1 VKKERIALGGLPV
14 LAGVS
19 PSCVS
24 LPGGD
29 WPTFTDFLV
38 QRFPD
43 ISREVWLQ
51 RMAAGAVVDEFGEA
65 VTQERA
71 YRGHMRLY
79 YYRALPPE
87 TRIPFDE
94 ELLFQDGHLVVVDKP
109 HFLPVT
115 PSGHYLQ
122 ETLLVRLKNR
132 LGLDSLSPIHRIDRE
147 TAGIVLFSV
156 NPKERAA
163 YQDLFRQRTVDKVYE
178 AIAPSR
184 TGLSFPH
191 VSRSRIVE
199 GQPFFRQ
206 AEVDGPPNSETVI
219 ELLETRGPL
228 ARYRLRPVTG
238 KKHQLR
244 VHMYA
249 LGLPIVNDRV
259 YPPLDP
265 TPEDDYNFPLQL
277 LAQAISF
284 DDPFTGQRRQFSSKQ
299 RLELPASR
307 DGL

>member
-1 VKKERIALGGLPV
+1 VKKERLALGGLPI

-43 ISREVWLQ
+43 IPRAVWLE

-65 VTQERA
+65 VTPERA

-79 YYRALPPE
+79 YYRSLPPE
-87 TRIPFDE
+87 TRIPFEE

-132 LGLDSLSPIHRIDRE
+132 LGLDGLSPIHRIDRE

-156 NPKERAA
+156 RPQERAA

-178 AIAPSR
+178 AIAPWR
-184 TGLSFPH
+184 DDLVFPQ
-191 VSRSRIVE
+191 VRRSRIVE

-206 AEVDGPPNSETVI
+206 AEVDGAPNSETVI

-244 VHMYA
+244 VHMDA

-277 LAQAISF
+277 LAQGISF
-284 DDPFTGQRRQFSSKQ
+284 DDPFTGQRRQFNSKR
-299 RLELPASR
+299 RLNFP
-307 DGL
+307 

>member
-1 VKKERIALGGLPV
+1 VKDKPALGGLPTRE
-14 LAGVS
+14 GVS

-24 LPGGD
+24 LPAGN
-29 WPTFTDFLV
+29 WPTITDFLV

-43 ISREVWLQ
+43 IPRAMWLE
-51 RMAAGAVVDEFGEA
+51 RMATGEVSDEFGEA
-65 VTQERA
+65 VTPARA

-79 YYRALPPE
+79 YYRTLPAE

-94 ELLFQDGHLVVVDKP
+94 ELLFQDEHLLVVDKP

-132 LGLDSLSPIHRIDRE
+132 LGIAGLSPIHRIDRE
-147 TAGIVLFSV
+147 TAGLVLFSV
-156 NPKERAA
+156 RPEERAA
-163 YQDLFRQRTVDKVYE
+163 YQDLFRQREVSKWYE
-178 AIAPSR
+178 AIAPWRAELAFPR
-184 TGLSFPH
+184 TCT
-191 VSRSRIVE
+191 SRIVA

-206 AEVDGPPNSETVI
+206 TEVAGVANSETHI
-219 ELLETRGPL
+219 ELLEVSGQL
-228 ARYRLRPVTG
+228 ARYGLSPVTG

-244 VHMYA
+244 VHMHA

-265 TPEDDYNFPLQL
+265 TPEDDYRYPLQL
-277 LAQAISF
+277 LAKRIAF
-284 DDPFTGQRRQFSSKQ
+284 DDPFTGEHRQFSSK
-299 RLELPASR
+299 RKLELP
-307 DGL
+307 

>member
-1 VKKERIALGGLPV
+1 MKDRPALGGLPTRE
-14 LAGVS
+14 GVS

-29 WPTFTDFLV
+29 WATLTDFLV

-43 ISREVWLQ
+43 IARAVWLA
-51 RMAAGAVVDEFGEA
+51 RMDQGEVVDEFGEA
-65 VTQERA
+65 VTPQRA

-94 ELLFQDGHLVVVDKP
+94 ELLFQDEHLVVVDKP

-122 ETLLVRLKNR
+122 ETLLVRLKNS
-132 LGLDSLSPIHRIDRE
+132 LGLDSLSPLHRIDRE

-156 NPKERAA
+156 QPSERAA
-163 YQDLFRQRTVDKVYE
+163 YQDLFRQREVSKRYE
-178 AIAPSR
+178 AIAPWR
-184 TGLSFPH
+184 ADIAFPR
-191 VSRSRIVE
+191 VCSSRIVE

-206 AEVDGPPNSETVI
+206 AEVAGPANSETHIDV
-219 ELLETRGPL
+219 LEVSGQL
-228 ARYRLRPVTG
+228 ARYGLSPVTG

-244 VHMYA
+244 VHMFA
-249 LGLPIVNDRV
+249 LGLPILNDRV
-259 YPPLDP
+259 YPPLEP
-265 TPEDDYNFPLQL
+265 TPDDDYRYPLQL
-277 LAQAISF
+277 LAQGIAF
-284 DDPFTGQRRQFSSKQ
+284 DDPFTRQRRQFCSRR
-299 RLELPASR
+299 RLDLPRPRAT
-307 DGL
+307 G

>member
-1 VKKERIALGGLPV
+1 MRE
-14 LAGVS
+14 GVS

-43 ISREVWLQ
+43 IPRDVWLQ
-51 RMAAGAVVDEFGEA
+51 RMADAEVFDEFGEA
-65 VTQERA
+65 VTPQRP

-94 ELLFQDGHLVVVDKP
+94 ELLFQDEHLVVVDKP

-132 LGLDSLSPIHRIDRE
+132 LGLDGLSPIHRIDRE

-156 NPKERAA
+156 KPQERAA

-178 AIAPSR
+178 AMAPCHAGM
-184 TGLSFPH
+184 TFPQ
-191 VSRSRIVE
+191 VRRSRIVE

-206 AEVDGPPNSETVI
+206 AEVEGPPNSETLI
-219 ELLETRGPL
+219 ELLETRGPW

-265 TPEDDYNFPLQL
+265 TPGDDYHFPLQL

-284 DDPFTGQRRQFSSKQ
+284 DDPFTGERRQFSSKR
-299 RLELPASR
+299 RLAFP
-307 DGL
+307 

>member
-1 VKKERIALGGLPV
+1 VKQQRIALGGLPV

-43 ISREVWLQ
+43 ISRDVWLA
-51 RMAAGAVVDEFGEA
+51 RMAASAVMDEFGEA
-65 VTQERA
+65 ITPQRA

-94 ELLFQDGHLVVVDKP
+94 EVLFQDQHLVVVDKP

-115 PSGHYLQ
+115 PSGSYLQ

-132 LGLDSLSPIHRIDRE
+132 LGLDGLSPIHRIDRE

-156 NPKERAA
+156 EPQERAA

-178 AIAPSR
+178 AIAPWQA
-184 TGLSFPH
+184 GMHFPQ
-191 VSRSRIVE
+191 VRSSRIVE

-206 AEVDGPPNSETVI
+206 AEVDGAPNSETVI

-244 VHMYA
+244 VHMFA

-265 TPEDDYNFPLQL
+265 TPDDDYRYPLQL

-284 DDPFTGQRRQFSSKQ
+284 DDPFTGERRQFSSK
-299 RLELPASR
+299 RKLELP
-307 DGL
+307 

>member
-1 VKKERIALGGLPV
+1 MKHKPALGGLPV
-14 LAGVS
+14 RAGVS

-43 ISREVWLQ
+43 ISRDVWLQ
-51 RMAAGAVVDEFGEA
+51 RMADGEVFDEFGEA
-65 VTQERA
+65 VTPLRA

-94 ELLFQDGHLVVVDKP
+94 ELLFQDEHLVVVDKP

-115 PSGHYLQ
+115 PSGQYLQ

-132 LGLDSLSPIHRIDRE
+132 LGLDGLSPIHRIDRE
-147 TAGIVLFSV
+147 TAGVVLFSIR
-156 NPKERAA
+156 PQERAA
-163 YQDLFRQRTVDKVYE
+163 YQDLFRQRTVNKRYE
-178 AIAPSR
+178 AIASWRPDIA
-184 TGLSFPH
+184 FPQ
-191 VSRSRIVE
+191 VRRSRIAE

-206 AEVDGPPNSETVI
+206 TEVDGPPNSETQI
-219 ELLETRGPL
+219 ELLETREPL
-228 ARYRLRPVTG
+228 ARYGLSPVTG

-244 VHMYA
+244 VHMFA

-265 TPEDDYNFPLQL
+265 TPEDDYRFPLQL
-277 LAQAISF
+277 LAQTIAF
-284 DDPFTGQRRQFSSKQ
+284 DDPFTGQPRYFESRRK
-299 RLELPASR
+299 LNWP
-307 DGL
+307 

>member
-1 VKKERIALGGLPV
+1 VKKQRIALGGLPTRG
-14 LAGVS
+14 GVS

-29 WPTFTDFLV
+29 WPTFTDFLA

-43 ISREVWLQ
+43 ISREVWLA
-51 RMAAGAVVDEFGEA
+51 RMAEGAVVDEFGEA
-65 VTQERA
+65 VTPARA
-71 YRGHMRLY
+71 YQGHQRLY

-94 ELLFQDGHLVVVDKP
+94 ELLFQDEHLVVVDKP

-132 LGLDSLSPIHRIDRE
+132 LGLEGLSPIHRIDRE

-156 NPKERAA
+156 KPKERAA

-178 AIAPSR
+178 AIAPWR
-184 TGLSFPH
+184 DGMTFPQLR
-191 VSRSRIVE
+191 RSRIVE

-206 AEVDGPPNSETVI
+206 AEVDGLPNSETRI
-219 ELLETRGPL
+219 ELLETRGAL
-228 ARYRLRPVTG
+228 ARYGLRPVTG

-244 VHMYA
+244 LHMYA

-259 YPPLDP
+259 YPPMDP
-265 TPEDDYNFPLQL
+265 TPGDDYNFPLQL
-277 LAQAISF
+277 LARGISF
-284 DDPFTGQRRQFSSKQ
+284 KDPFTGQHRQFGSNR
-299 RLELPASR
+299 RLEFP
-307 DGL
+307 